1 MTTFRTG
8 NPVPSNAIKDL
19 LDNAENLDSA
29 VNDQD
34 REQWTDRL
42 GRQRVTIFGVESAFR
57 KVVAESEQNAAVAV
71 AGIRAEVSQVVGAAR
86 TESSG
91 LLAEI
96 SAELAAAQ
104 LEADAILASM
114 GYLVPVQYGE
124 GISVQSGRMT
134 VEYQGSIY
142 APLPSAVPFVAAAAF
157 DVSKWRLLQG
167 VAAADVTS
175 IVTSSGRVLNIM
187 PGASGSASTDTA
199 RLQTALGRGGIVY
212 YGNPGTYLW
221 SGTSVVNG
229 HTSVLALPGVK
240 FKQDPVSRGPFL
252 INRGYGAERKSVE
265 AMSVVPGYVDPD
277 KTHSGTNSYIAVVCP
292 AHGYL
297 RGDFIALSGARE
309 YGYDGVMRVISVT
322 DANTFVVESPVP
334 VVDATASA
342 NLWAGSL
349 TASLADTNIV
359 IDLQGELDYNY
370 QNLTSPIPPGPLRL
384 YTMGI
389 VIYGA
394 TNSSVSIARCRN
406 VAKYGVLA
414 ANVRNLDVPRINFD
428 THSDGLHLQPPYSGV
443 RIGTLAGTTGD
454 DLLSLTGGDF
464 SSYEISR
471 GHGYDLK
478 VDHLMPQ
485 NALAALKITGNA
497 PHKFWDVEVGTISG
511 STILQAISLIRDQNL
526 TQTDIG
532 RLRVGSVRVKAQT
545 TEEFRMTMDSIEDF
559 SIGDLCLMSAPAG
572 RSVMPIGRATTYST
586 RIGKLMIERLSL
598 AEVGEGRTIINAG
611 FNTQVGSLSVGL
623 HGVSYTGT
631 SPLTVLNIEGAQA
644 DGTPAAYVDSAR
656 ISGTV
661 QAATANG
668 RLVRQAGGMGTLF
681 VTALDYR
688 RGENVLHQVE
698 GCSGLPGT
706 NETRVFIDGLHLW
719 ESQYFVRAVG
729 KVRCCFGGNYLQTPQ
744 PPIQAAIAGAE
755 VTVDGCPKGSFSRA
769 TTRSAS
775 TSVYVNDPKVRVD
788 IVNHVTPRKGDSAYN
803 VNAAFEYGECR
814 VRYNGARWVRDEL
827 NDGVQTPADLS
838 ASSYNPDWT
847 QGRTFR
853 IPSLSQAVTFYGPN
867 AASKLV
873 PGDRVVFII
882 KQDGVGGR
890 SVQFASSFYKFV
902 TPFSST
908 GNVAGA
914 TTTVE
919 FVFDGQ
925 YLISTAGNSWV

>member
-1 MTTFRTG
+1 MTTYFTG

-19 LDNAENLDSA
+19 FDNSENLDSA
-29 VNDQD
+29 VNDPV
-34 REQWTDRL
+34 REFWFDRL
-42 GRQRVTIFGVESAFR
+42 GRRRVTVFGVEKEFGR
-57 KVVAESEQNAAVAV
+57 VVERSEAAAAEAV
-71 AGIRAEVSQVVGAAR
+71 AGVRSEVAQVVGAAR
-86 TESSG
+86 VESNAVIAEIYAELESVSTES
-91 LLAEI
+91 E
-96 SAELAAAQ
+96 
-104 LEADAILASM
+104 AILAGM
-114 GYLVPVQYGE
+114 GYLVPVEYSDGLE
-124 GISVQSGRMT
+124 VISARFT
-134 VEYQGSIY
+134 VEHNGTIY
-142 APLPSAVPFVAAAAF
+142 APIPSAIPFVSGVDF
-157 DVSKWRLLQG
+157 DPDRWKMIQG
-167 VAAADVTS
+167 VAASDVTS
-175 IVTSSGRVLNIM
+175 IVTASGRVLNIM
-187 PGASGSASTDTA
+187 PAASGSAATDTA
-199 RLQTALGRGGIVY
+199 RLQAALARGGVVY
-212 YGNPGTYLW
+212 FGNPGTYLW
-221 SGTSVVNG
+221 RETSVVNG

-240 FKQDPVSRGPFL
+240 FKQDPASRGPFL
-252 INRGYGAERKSVE
+252 INRAYGAARKVVQS
-265 AMSVVPGYVDPD
+265 MSVVPGYVDPD
-277 KTHSGTNSYIAVVCP
+277 KTHSGENSYIAVIC
-292 AHGYL
+292 AGHGYL

-309 YGYDGVMRVISVT
+309 YGYDGVMRIISVT
-322 DANTFVVESPVP
+322 DADTFVVESPVP
-334 VVDATASA
+334 VVDSAASA
-342 NLWAGSL
+342 SLWAGSL
-349 TASLADTNIV
+349 SASLADTNIV
-359 IDLQGELDYNY
+359 IDIQGELDYNY

-384 YTMGI
+384 YTMGM

-414 ANVRNLDVPRINFD
+414 ANVRNFDVPRINFD
-428 THSDGLHLQPPYSGV
+428 THGDGLHLQPPYAGV

-464 SSYEISR
+464 ASYEISR

-526 TQTDIG
+526 MQTDIG
-532 RLRVGSVRVKAQT
+532 RLRVGSIRVKAQT

-572 RSVMPIGRATTYST
+572 RSVMPMGRATTYTT

-598 AEVGEGRTIINAG
+598 AEVGEGRTIINVG
-611 FNTQVGSLSVGL
+611 YNTKVGSLSVGL
-623 HGVSYTGT
+623 NGFSYVGT

-661 QAATANG
+661 LAATANG

-706 NETRVFIDGLHLW
+706 NETRVFVDGLHLW

-744 PPIQAAIAGAE
+744 PPIQASVAGAE

-803 VNAAFEYGECR
+803 VNSAFEYGECR
-814 VRYNGARWVRDEL
+814 VRYNGSRWVRDEL

-908 GNVAGA
+908 GNGAGT